1 MPERIRVLIADD
13 HPLFRDGLRHL
24 LHAQADIDMIGE
36 ATNGLEAVEMARALR
51 PDVLLVDI
59 AMPSMSGLEVVPLV
73 RDSVPQTQIVI
84 LSMFAKEAYT
94 HQVLTDGARAYVL
107 KGAPSTEV
115 LAAIRAVHAGRYY
128 FSEQVHAEVITSY
141 KSKDRPPSSRSISY
155 NSLTDRER
163 QVFLLLV
170 EGHPS
175 QRISDLLAIS
185 IKTVEKH
192 RASISRKLGI
202 SHPVDMVKFAI
213 RYGIIDPDFW
223 KT

>member
-1 MPERIRVLIADD
+1 MHERIRVLIADD
-13 HPLFRDGLRHL
+13 HPLIRDGLRQL
-24 LHAQADIDMIGE
+24 LHLQADIEMVGE
-36 ATNGLEAVEMARALR
+36 ATNGIEAVEMARALR

-59 AMPSMSGLEVVPLV
+59 AMPSMSGLEVVSLV
-73 RDSVPQTQIVI
+73 RDSVPHTQIVI
-84 LSMFAKEAYT
+84 LSMYAKEAYT
-94 HQVLTDGARAYVL
+94 HQVLTEGARAYVL

-128 FSEQVHAEVITSY
+128 FSEQVHTDVINSY
-141 KSKDRPPSSRSISY
+141 RGKERQPSSSSNLY

-163 QVFLLLV
+163 QVFLLLI
-170 EGHPS
+170 EGHSS
-175 QRISDLLAIS
+175 QRIGDLLAIS

-192 RASISRKLGI
+192 RASISKKLGI
-202 SHPVDMVKFAI
+202 SQPVEMVKFAI

>member
-1 MPERIRVLIADD
+1 MNERIRVLIADD
-13 HPLFRDGLRHL
+13 HPLIRGGLRSL
-24 LHAQADIDMIGE
+24 FATQADIEVIGE
-36 ATNGLEAVEMARALR
+36 AANGVEAVEMTRALR

-73 RDSVPQTQIVI
+73 RESAPETQIVI
-84 LSMFAKEAYT
+84 LSMYAKEAYT
-94 HQVLTDGARAYVL
+94 HQVLTEGARAYVL
-107 KGAPSTEV
+107 KGAPSVEV

-128 FSEQVHAEVITSY
+128 FSEQIHADVITSY
-141 KSKDRPPSSRSISY
+141 TGGERRSASRSVSY

-163 QVFLLLV
+163 QVFLLLI
-170 EGHPS
+170 EGHSS

-192 RASISRKLGI
+192 RASISKKLGM